1 VLSQRQLMELSCDSL
16 INRYLVV
23 ALQNAVFST
32 EFLSICKA
40 VSIFTSVQSR
50 TVTFSHCFFVC
61 LPIGSC
67 KTFWMNFCEFIEQET
82 VSLILEMY
90 LSEAVDPLCHTYFL
104 CASAFLFSSLST
116 SSLHWWL
123 DWTVTSSC
131 YRTESLLSYSKGW
144 LTVAYCL
151 DMLGVR
157 LQTKR
162 SWVLLLVDTQDN
174 DPGAP
179 VIKRCSSIPLNGQC
193 CAAGEVVIDLMLY
206 MPWNTD

>member
-1 VLSQRQLMELSCDSL
+1 MQSLALSSCPSARLWVSLLQYSLAQLRLVTVFCLFAYRIVQNVL
-16 INRYLVV
+16 N
-23 ALQNAVFST
+23 
-32 EFLSICKA
+32 EFLRVYWARNSQPDFRDVFEWGCGSI
-40 VSIFTSVQSR
+40 
-50 TVTFSHCFFVC
+50 
-61 LPIGSC
+61 
-67 KTFWMNFCEFIEQET
+67 M
-82 VSLILEMY
+82 
-90 LSEAVDPLCHTYFL
+90 CHTYFL

-131 YRTESLLSYSKGW
+131 YITESLLSYSKGW

-206 MPWNTD
+206 MPWSTD